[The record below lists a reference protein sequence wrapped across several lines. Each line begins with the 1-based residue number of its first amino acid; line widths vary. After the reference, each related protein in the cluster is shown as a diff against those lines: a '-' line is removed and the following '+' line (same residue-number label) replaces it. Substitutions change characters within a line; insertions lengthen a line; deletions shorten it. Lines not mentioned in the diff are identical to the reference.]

1 MLLARTETLI
11 VTLEWAMIN
20 LLNHPNI
27 LKNARDEVDN
37 QIGQEKLIE
46 ESNVSKLHYL

>member
-1 MLLARTETLI
+1 MLLSGTKTLT
-11 VTLEWAMIN
+11 VTLEWAVIN
-20 LLNHPNI
+20 LLNNPNI

-46 ESNVSKLHYL
+46 ESNVPKLHLL